1 MLTLPKNLLS
11 KNRGFKGFLNYK
23 TRLSSSF
30 TLIELLIVIA
40 IIGILAGVG
49 VPMYNGYMT
58 DAKINATKANH
69 AAINSFISSSLTR
82 CSTGSATVLLPSNK
96 TIYCHAGV
104 EEIGLEMVKYFR
116 DHADFKNPYWPG
128 GNYNAVYNS
137 QSLPI
142 LGASNISGK
151 DNDIHSKH
159 NKIWI
164 TTNIGDKKGG
174 DFYLRATI
182 VKE

>member
-1 MLTLPKNLLS
+1 MGLLEIIS
-11 KNRGFKGFLNYK
+11 PNNMKKA
-23 TRLSSSF
+23 F
-30 TLIELLIVIA
+30 TLIELLIVVA

-49 VPMYNGYMT
+49 IPMYNGYMT
-58 DAKINATKANH
+58 DAKINAAKANH
-69 AAINSFISSSLTR
+69 VAINSFISSTLTR
-82 CSTGSATVLLPSNK
+82 CSTGSATVLLPGYKNN

-104 EEIGLEMVKYFR
+104 EEIGREMVKYFR
-116 DHADFKNPYWPG
+116 DHAGFKNPYWPD

-142 LGASNISGK
+142 LGASNITGK

-164 TTNIGDKKGG
+164 FTNIGDEKGG
-174 DFYLRATI
+174 DFYLRADI
-182 VKE
+182 VME

>member
-1 MLTLPKNLLS
+1 MILNLIMKKLTLKENNI
-11 KNRGFKGFLNYK
+11 KKG
-23 TRLSSSF
+23 F
-30 TLIELLIVIA
+30 TLIELLIVVA

-49 VPMYNGYMT
+49 IPMYNGYMT
-58 DAKINATKANH
+58 DAKINAAKANH
-69 AAINSFISSSLTR
+69 VAINSFISSTLTR
-82 CSTGSATVLLPSNK
+82 CSTGSATVLLPGYKNN

-116 DHADFKNPYWPG
+116 DHAGFKNPYWPD

-142 LGASNISGK
+142 LGASNITGK
-151 DNDIHSKH
+151 DNNIHSKH

-164 TTNIGDKKGG
+164 TTNIGDEKGG